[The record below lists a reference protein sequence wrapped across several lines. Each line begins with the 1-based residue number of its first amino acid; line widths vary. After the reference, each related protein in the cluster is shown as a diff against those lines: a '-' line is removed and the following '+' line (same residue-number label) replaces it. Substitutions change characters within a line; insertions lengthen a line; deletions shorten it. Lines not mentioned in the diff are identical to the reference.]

1 MRFHYRA
8 KTKDGK
14 TETGYISAESEKEV
28 IETIRS
34 NGWYPVD
41 ISEKNGFFSN
51 FGNFLNTL
59 DNSVSLK
66 AESLFFKQFSLLLG
80 SGIPMDTSVK
90 LLSEQTSD
98 SVLRSAAEVLLKD
111 IRSGI
116 SAADSFEKQKVFGK
130 LEIALM
136 RAGEEAGRLCDSL
149 LRISE
154 FLKKQYDLKKKVVAA
169 LIYPVLVLCVTLLVL
184 VLMSVFVL
192 PQFENSFK
200 QLKIEIPR
208 FTLFV
213 FTFGNF
219 IRNFWYFVP
228 LSFFVFAAAGKYF
241 SRYGAFNEF
250 CDKIKLRIPLF
261 GKVLYKASMAR
272 SCRTLGIL
280 LSAGV
285 DMLRA
290 LKLAGETAANVK
302 VKEIFDEFYLSAEKG
317 KSLYNVTCRMANIPP
332 VVGQLVKIG
341 EETGHLSDKFL
352 EIALLYEEDVD
363 NMTSVLQSVLE
374 PVLIVLVSLIVGVML
389 FASYLPIVSA
399 IKNLI

>member
-14 TETGYISAESEKEV
+14 TETGCISAESEREV

-41 ISEKNGFFSN
+41 ISKNSTFFSN
-51 FGNFLNTL
+51 LRNNLNAL
-59 DNSVSLK
+59 DNGMPVK
-66 AESLFFKQFSLLLG
+66 AESIFFKQFSLLLS

-90 LLSEQTSD
+90 LLLEQTSD
-98 SVLRSAAEVLLKD
+98 NTLRSAAEILLKD

-116 SAADSFEKQKVFGK
+116 SAADSFEQQKVFGK
-130 LEIALM
+130 LEVALM
-136 RAGEEAGRLCDSL
+136 HAGEEAGRLCDSL

-154 FLKKQYDLKKKVVAA
+154 FLKKQHDLKKKVVAA
-169 LIYPVLVLCVTLLVL
+169 LIYPVLVLCITLLVL

-208 FTLFV
+208 FTLIIFH
-213 FTFGNF
+213 FGSF
-219 IRNFWYFVP
+219 IRRFWYIIP
-228 LSFFVFAAAGKYF
+228 LLFFMLAAARKYF
-241 SRYGAFNEF
+241 SRYEAFNEF
-250 CDKIKLRIPLF
+250 CDKFKLKIPLL

-272 SCRTLGIL
+272 GCRTLGIL
-280 LSAGV
+280 LSSGV

-290 LKLAGETAANVK
+290 LELAGETAGNVK
-302 VKEIFDEFYLSAEKG
+302 VKQIFDEFYLAAEEG
-317 KSLYNVTCRMANIPP
+317 KSLYNVTCRMTGIPP
-332 VVGQLVKIG
+332 MVGQLIKIG
-341 EETGHLSDKFL
+341 EETGHLADKFL

-363 NMTSVLQSVLE
+363 NMTSVMQSVLE

-389 FASYLPIVSA
+389 FASYMPIVSA